1 MPIACNVGNN
11 AFTTPLTGDTKTP
24 SLGFIAM
31 PFPKIPE
38 ANASSF
44 TLFNGKTSPFNGLAI
59 STTLL
64 FSFKSTLFIALFSS
78 CSTFSV
84 PVSILEL

>member
-38 ANASSF
+38 AN
-44 TLFNGKTSPFNGLAI
+44 I
-59 STTLL
+59 
-64 FSFKSTLFIALFSS
+64 I
-78 CSTFSV
+78 
-84 PVSILEL
+84 